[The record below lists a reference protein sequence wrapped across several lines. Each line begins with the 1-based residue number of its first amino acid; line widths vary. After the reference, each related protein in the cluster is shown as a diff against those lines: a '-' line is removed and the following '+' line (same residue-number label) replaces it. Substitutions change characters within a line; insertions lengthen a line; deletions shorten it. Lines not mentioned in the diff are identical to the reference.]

1 MNMTTFDI
9 DFGATINQ
17 IYKQKIDSR
26 SSSETIAR
34 MKSSKLQN
42 NVLNDKESSQKLQP
56 SLQNERELNV
66 KSDKTLGRS
75 ETVPTLLQEK
85 NTSVDSISKLFNF

>member
-1 MNMTTFDI
+1 MTTFDI
-9 DFGATINQ
+9 DFGASINQ
-17 IYKQKIDSR
+17 IYKQKIDTR

-42 NVLNDKESSQKLQP
+42 NILNGKESSQELQP
-56 SLQNERELNV
+56 SLQNERELNMNN
-66 KSDKTLGRS
+66 DKTLGRS

-85 NTSVDSISKLFNF
+85 NAIVDSISRLFNI